1 MEHTNVDMNCES
13 CINDSGLDM
22 DVLFDLPNLL
32 DFTFKPDTIG
42 KWSFNVCPHHGL
54 FTLYT
59 QKRCWGPFINHVDSF
74 LDFFNPP
81 PPL

>member
-59 QKRCWGPFINHVDSF
+59 QKRCMEKGLTLFIITSV
-74 LDFFNPP
+74 LKE
-81 PPL
+81 

>member
-32 DFTFKPDTIG
+32 DFTFKPDQAGFDVSTKPCSINESTFTI
-42 KWSFNVCPHHGL
+42 FV
-54 FTLYT
+54 
-59 QKRCWGPFINHVDSF
+59 
-74 LDFFNPP
+74 
-81 PPL
+81 

>member
-42 KWSFNVCPHHGL
+42 KWSFNVCPHHEL
-54 FTLYT
+54 FTLY
-59 QKRCWGPFINHVDSF
+59 KSVVGGRS
-74 LDFFNPP
+74 
-81 PPL
+81 